1 MDRLAEIFGKE
12 NVLKDEPMS
21 RHTTFRI
28 GGAADFFVKVQTISQ
43 LQEAMRYLKKE
54 QIPFYIVGNGSNLL
68 VRDEGV
74 RGVVLQLGERFSGY
88 EFLHETPGS
97 VAQSGTAVDK
107 NQIVMV
113 RAKAGSLLGRLGKE
127 FAEYSLSGFEFA
139 SGIPGTL
146 GGAVYMNAGAY
157 GGEIKDILVRATL
170 MDMDGSLFEFTN
182 QQMQFGYRKSIAAEK
197 NYIVL
202 EADLALHASSTEE
215 VLAKVEECN
224 ELAPLHNPAN
234 LIGIRA
240 CQDLM
245 PNVPMVGVFDTAF
258 HQTMPKVAYL
268 YGLPY
273 EMYVK
278 YGLRRYGFHG
288 TSHKYVA
295 RQAAEMMGEHMSDL
309 RFITCHLGNGASIAA
324 IKYGKSIDT
333 SMGYTPLEGLV
344 MGTRSG
350 EIDPA
355 IIPFL
360 MEKENM
366 NAQQIDDYLNRR
378 SGILGISGL
387 SSDFRDLESAAN
399 RGDERSQL
407 AIDIFA
413 YKVKKYIGGYVAAM
427 GGVDAIIFTAGLGEN
442 SPFMRDKICNGLE
455 YLGTRI
461 DPELNKLRGKQM
473 EISIKRARVKIFVIP
488 TNEELVIARDTLNI
502 CRRIIK
508 L

>member
-1 MDRLAEIFGKE
+1 MIIFVVNCGSSSIKYQLFEMDGEKVLAKGLIERIGME
-12 NVLKDEPMS
+12 GSVLK
-21 RHTTFRI
+21 HTPAGKYTVDLNVDVPNH
-28 GGAADFFVKVQTISQ
+28 AAGIDLAIKTLLHPEYGV
-43 LQEAMRYLKKE
+43 LKSIHE
-54 QIPFYIVGNGSNLL
+54 IDAVGH
-68 VRDEGV
+68 R
-74 RGVVLQLGERFSGY
+74 VVHGGERFAD
-88 EFLHETPGS
+88 S
-97 VAQSGTAVDK
+97 VLITED
-107 NQIVMV
+107 VMQGI
-113 RAKAGSLLGRLGKE
+113 RACS
-127 FAEYSLSGFEFA
+127 
-139 SGIPGTL
+139 
-146 GGAVYMNAGAY
+146 
-157 GGEIKDILVRATL
+157 EI
-170 MDMDGSLFEFTN
+170 
-182 QQMQFGYRKSIAAEK
+182 
-197 NYIVL
+197 
-202 EADLALHASSTEE
+202 
-215 VLAKVEECN
+215 
-224 ELAPLHNPAN
+224 APLHNPPN
-234 LIGIRA
+234 IHGIEA
-240 CQDLM
+240 CMKLM
-245 PNVPMVGVFDTAF
+245 YDIPQVAVFDTAF
-258 HQTMPKVAYL
+258 HQTMPKVAFL

-273 EMYVK
+273 ELYVK

-295 RQAAEMMGEHMSDL
+295 QKAASMMGEHMTDL
-309 RFITCHLGNGASIAA
+309 RFISCHLGNGASIAA

-333 SMGYTPLEGLV
+333 SMGYTPLEGLI

-399 RGDERSQL
+399 HGDERSQL

-413 YKVKKYIGGYVAAM
+413 YKVKKYIGSYVAAM

-461 DPELNKLRGKQM
+461 DAERNKVRGKLQ
-473 EISIKRARVKIFVIP
+473 EISVKRARVKIFVIP

>member
-1 MDRLAEIFGKE
+1 MIVFVVNCGSSSIKYQLINMDGEKVMAKGLIE
-12 NVLKDEPMS
+12 
-21 RHTTFRI
+21 RI
-28 GGAADFFVKVQTISQ
+28 GMVGSTLKHTPAGKYTID
-43 LQEAMRYLKKE
+43 LKE
-54 QIPFYIVGNGSNLL
+54 DIPDHVVGIKMALKALTSS
-68 VRDEGV
+68 DYGV
-74 RGVVLQLGERFSGY
+74 IKDMSEIDAVGHRVVHGGERF
-88 EFLHETPGS
+88 TDS
-97 VAQSGTAVDK
+97 VLITG
-107 NQIVMV
+107 
-113 RAKAGSLLGRLGKE
+113 
-127 FAEYSLSGFEFA
+127 
-139 SGIPGTL
+139 
-146 GGAVYMNAGAY
+146 
-157 GGEIKDILVRATL
+157 
-170 MDMDGSLFEFTN
+170 
-182 QQMQFGYRKSIAAEK
+182 
-197 NYIVL
+197 
-202 EADLALHASSTEE
+202 E
-215 VLAKVEECN
+215 VLNGIKACSEI
-224 ELAPLHNPAN
+224 APLHNPPN
-234 LIGIRA
+234 LYGIEA
-240 CQDLM
+240 CMNIMKGIPQ
-245 PNVPMVGVFDTAF
+245 VAVFDTAF

-295 RQAAEMMGEHMSDL
+295 QRAAELMGEHMSDL
-309 RFITCHLGNGASIAA
+309 RIITCHLGNGASITA

-333 SMGYTPLEGLV
+333 SMGYTPLEGLI

-366 NAQQIDDYLNRR
+366 TAQQIDDYLNRR

-399 RGDERSQL
+399 RGDDRSQL
-407 AIDIFA
+407 AIDVFA

-427 GGVDAIIFTAGLGEN
+427 GGVDAIVFTAGLGEN

-455 YLGTRI
+455 YLGTRV
-461 DPELNKLRGKQM
+461 DPELNKVRGQEK
-473 EISIKRARVKIFVIP
+473 EISVRRARVKIFVIP
-488 TNEELVIARDTLNI
+488 TNEELVIARDTYNI